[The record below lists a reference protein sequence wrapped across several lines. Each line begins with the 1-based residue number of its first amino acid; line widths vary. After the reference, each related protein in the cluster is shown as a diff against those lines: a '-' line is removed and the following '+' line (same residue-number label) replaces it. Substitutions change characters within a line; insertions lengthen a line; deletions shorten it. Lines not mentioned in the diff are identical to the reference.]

1 MKHFAFI
8 LLLIWLSSACS
19 NKQDSTNFE
28 AEPTQETPEVFQ
40 DDLKQVVSSY
50 SKRYSSGLIESLY
63 EEAQEIN
70 PNLRQLAKH
79 LNKLHE
85 IKTDSLADF
94 YNYQHNNNQYWR
106 ELESYKTSLSDS
118 LLQKELDTFIAN
130 LKSQHEKRMAE
141 KVQLS
146 NWIDSIEAK
155 IKDQE
160 ILLKLFV
167 TAPLMRNYQTNETP
181 DIQALKHIKSTM
193 DSTLLEVSE
202 YTQ

>member
-1 MKHFAFI
+1 MF